1 MCTVYINLISREYG
15 SKGAQ
20 RPVSNYCII
29 SHFLM
34 LFVGKMSVIEK
45 QFILTAIYE
54 IHQDTFVLGPR
65 TISAIVRRRTIE
77 ALTLFLEIN
86 KAHCSEMKC
95 ATDAFCSAPQEEMTV
110 QHSLFAADFHLIAII
125 SRPSS

>member
-1 MCTVYINLISREYG
+1 MVLKDLLSIKIMDLCSRTCIVRINLISREYG

-34 LFVGKMSVIEK
+34 LFVWKISVIEK
-45 QFILTAIYE
+45 QFILAAIYE

-65 TISAIVRRRTIE
+65 LSFYTI
-77 ALTLFLEIN
+77 
-86 KAHCSEMKC
+86 
-95 ATDAFCSAPQEEMTV
+95 
-110 QHSLFAADFHLIAII
+110 
-125 SRPSS
+125 

>member
-1 MCTVYINLISREYG
+1 
-15 SKGAQ
+15 
-20 RPVSNYCII
+20 
-29 SHFLM
+29 M
-34 LFVGKMSVIEK
+34 LLVGKISVIEK

-65 TISAIVRRRTIE
+65 ISFYTILPIVRRRTIE

-86 KAHCSEMKC
+86 KAHCSSEMKC

-110 QHSLFAADFHLIAII
+110 QHSLFAADFHLIAITLADLPVK
-125 SRPSS
+125 RENKF